1 MSLAILVSGND
12 TGIGKTVASAFL
24 AHRLSSVGSTCYVK
38 PIETGSAEPLDATYV
53 NARNESLEVHTLLN
67 FRQPLAPVE
76 AAKMDGK
83 ELDFSELVSRTR
95 SCSEHSENLLIEG
108 AGGLATPI
116 DEKGLDWLDFA
127 KNLPVDYLIL
137 VVENRLGVLNQAR
150 LLASRLGDCAIPCG
164 LWLNETRSLDAITR
178 SANEQGLSREIL
190 PVWAT
195 QRHGNLDPVESSF
208 PWEQA

>member
-1 MSLAILVSGND
+1 VSLAILVSGND

-24 AHRLSSVGSTCYVK
+24 AQRLSFEGSTCYVK
-38 PIETGSAEPLDATYV
+38 PIETGSDEPLDSTCV
-53 NARNESLEVHTLLN
+53 NARSESLEAHTLLN
-67 FRQPLAPVE
+67 FRHPLAPVE

-83 ELDFSELVSRTR
+83 ELDFSKLVSMTR
-95 SCSEHSENLLIEG
+95 SFSEHSENLLIEG

-164 LWLNETRSLDAITR
+164 LWLNETCPLDSITR
-178 SANEQGLSREIL
+178 SANEQGLSRETL

-195 QRHGNLDPVESSF
+195 QRYGNLDPVESSF

>member
-1 MSLAILVSGND
+1 VSLAILVSGND

-38 PIETGSAEPLDATYV
+38 PIETGSTEPLDATYV

-83 ELDFSELVSRTR
+83 ELDFSELVSSTR
-95 SCSEHSENLLIEG
+95 SCSEKSENLVIEG

-116 DEKGLDWLDFA
+116 DKKGLDWLDFA
-127 KNLPVDYLIL
+127 KKLPVDYLIL
-137 VVENRLGVLNQAR
+137 VVENRLGVLNQTR
-150 LLASRLGDCAIPCG
+150 LLASHLGDCAIPCG
-164 LWLNETRSLDAITR
+164 LWLNEICSLDAITR

-190 PVWAT
+190 PIWAM
-195 QRHGNLDPVESSF
+195 QRHGDLDSVEAGF

>member
-1 MSLAILVSGND
+1 M
-12 TGIGKTVASAFL
+12 
-24 AHRLSSVGSTCYVK
+24 
-38 PIETGSAEPLDATYV
+38 
-53 NARNESLEVHTLLN
+53 
-67 FRQPLAPVE
+67 
-76 AAKMDGK
+76 
-83 ELDFSELVSRTR
+83 
-95 SCSEHSENLLIEG
+95 IEG

-150 LLASRLGDCAIPCG
+150 LLASRLGGCAIPCG

-178 SANEQGLSREIL
+178 SANEQGISREIL

-195 QRHGNLDPVESSF
+195 QRHGNLDPVETSF